1 MGSILIQATAGH
13 VSSLQPGVSSPES
26 SRTPQEEVGE
36 ATGLMGSRP
45 PVSGLLQG
53 FQAFLPRPQR
63 AHHSAS
69 SAVQG
74 RISTLAARHPRW
86 QLPDSVS
93 SSDCQCQFPLSI
105 PITQAYVSIR
115 MGRRVQFD
123 SLAVCTG
130 TLKQEVYKGLQWQR
144 SRLPAPDSYDG

>member
-1 MGSILIQATAGH
+1 
-13 VSSLQPGVSSPES
+13 
-26 SRTPQEEVGE
+26 
-36 ATGLMGSRP
+36 MGSRP

-53 FQAFLPRPQR
+53 FQAFLFRPQR
-63 AHHSAS
+63 AHRSAS

-74 RISTLAARHPRW
+74 RISTLAARHPRQ

-93 SSDCQCQFPLSI
+93 SSDSRCQFPLSI
-105 PITQAYVSIR
+105 PIKQAYISIR

-123 SLAVCTG
+123 SLAVCMG

-144 SRLPAPDSYDG
+144 SRLPAPDSYDDRIRQIPDVTSFAMPHPDRIRGLSRYRDTIAS